1 MMKSIFEQVD
11 TLYNIL
17 WKIRSSSTC
26 ANITRAYDRYWNGC
40 TNPDIQIVG
49 ETYDRL
55 DNGIDGFSAD
65 MTFAEVI
72 SLVSNMMDA
81 VARVYDP
88 DEWYDADEDYI
99 REKLSEF

>member
-1 MMKSIFEQVD
+1 MKSIFKQVD
-11 TLYNIL
+11 TLNDIL

-26 ANITRAYDRYWNGC
+26 DNITRAYNRYWGGC
-40 TNPDIQIVG
+40 TDPDIQIVG
-49 ETYDRL
+49 KMYDRL
-55 DNGIDGFSAD
+55 DSYIDGFSTD
-65 MTFAEVI
+65 MTFAEII

-81 VARVYDP
+81 LARVYDP